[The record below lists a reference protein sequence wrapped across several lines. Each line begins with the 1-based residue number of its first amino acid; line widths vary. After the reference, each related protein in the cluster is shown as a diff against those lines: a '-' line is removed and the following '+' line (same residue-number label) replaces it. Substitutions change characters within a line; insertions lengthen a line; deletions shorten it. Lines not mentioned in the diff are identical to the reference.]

1 MNILF
6 VHDHVFHWDSKNNY
20 YSGGGLPKKI
30 WQRYLAVF
38 NTITVVGRKGTLVDD
53 TAIASRLALSSSE
66 NVSFCLLDNIST
78 VKTKIFGNS
87 RVKKIISE
95 LVSSHDAVIARLTS
109 EIGLLAIKEA
119 KKQNKPYAI
128 ELVDCPWDALWN
140 YGTLKAKLYAPIL
153 THNVKRAM
161 RYSKFSLYVTK
172 DFLQNRYPSPFA
184 EVIDCSNVQISQYS
198 PEILNNRLARIRNN
212 DSTKTIKFG
221 LIGSLH
227 GKMKGIDV
235 AIKALS
241 LSKQHIGRFEF
252 HILGAG
258 DASTYRQQAKYY
270 GISNSVFFDGV
281 LPSGDAVFRWLDN
294 IDIYLH
300 PSYKEGLPR
309 ALIEAMSRGCPALA
323 TNVAGTPELLTDEY
337 LINSGDYKKLSEK
350 IITIHNDSATL
361 IEMAT
366 NNFKVTEKY
375 TSSFLDEKRKIF
387 LTSFL
392 GYIRLH
398 K

>member
-1 MNILF
+1 
-6 VHDHVFHWDSKNNY
+6 
-20 YSGGGLPKKI
+20 
-30 WQRYLAVF
+30 
-38 NTITVVGRKGTLVDD
+38 
-53 TAIASRLALSSSE
+53 
-66 NVSFCLLDNIST
+66 
-78 VKTKIFGNS
+78 
-87 RVKKIISE
+87 
-95 LVSSHDAVIARLTS
+95 
-109 EIGLLAIKEA
+109 
-119 KKQNKPYAI
+119 
-128 ELVDCPWDALWN
+128 
-140 YGTLKAKLYAPIL
+140 
-153 THNVKRAM
+153 
-161 RYSKFSLYVTK
+161 
-172 DFLQNRYPSPFA
+172 
-184 EVIDCSNVQISQYS
+184 
-198 PEILNNRLARIRNN
+198 
-212 DSTKTIKFG
+212 
-221 LIGSLH
+221 
-227 GKMKGIDV
+227 MKGIDV